1 MGVVGELELTC
12 KFSAAMLHHFLQ
24 CLQAELSEQA
34 LQCLQ
39 AELSEQVLQ
48 FHEDTKEGFWK
59 TRFLQHSSLVDMV
72 IADSV

>member
-39 AELSEQVLQ
+39 AELSEQALMLLLVLVSVRTRK
-48 FHEDTKEGFWK
+48 DTLENNA
-59 TRFLQHSSLVDMV
+59 S
-72 IADSV
+72 AAC

>member
-34 LQCLQ
+34 LMLLLVLVSVSTRKEHLENNASASMLALFICLC
-39 AELSEQVLQ
+39 
-48 FHEDTKEGFWK
+48 
-59 TRFLQHSSLVDMV
+59 
-72 IADSV
+72 

>member
-39 AELSEQVLQ
+39 AELSEQALMLSVRTRK
-48 FHEDTKEGFWK
+48 DTLENNA
-59 TRFLQHSSLVDMV
+59 S
-72 IADSV
+72 AAC